1 MLWTISIEYDSVWM
15 TFVDECPL
23 GCVKQLLTS
32 AIKHDHNDLELFE
45 ECFELMERIQDDPQD
60 EYRIVAGDMSD
71 RWELVLK
78 PSAPAGCERIEET
91 QRQIG

>member
-1 MLWTISIEYDSVWM
+1 M